1 MQHDHRPATAEI
13 RRPCLAL
20 GPQAPRASE
29 SEALEA
35 LRPTARHATVG
46 RCALWRFPFPAPPAS
61 IHRANKQRMT
71 DAGPTP
77 PRSTDHASL
86 QRMAPARSSSSHWWR
101 SHRRRRIHFAAASL
115 PAGLRVPAG
124 AARPAERPPKRQG
137 LGARRQVD
145 PGRATGP
152 QQFLQV
158 QGRATQ
164 GPGPAQTAKR
174 LHSG

>member
-1 MQHDHRPATAEI
+1 
-13 RRPCLAL
+13 
-20 GPQAPRASE
+20 
-29 SEALEA
+29 
-35 LRPTARHATVG
+35 
-46 RCALWRFPFPAPPAS
+46 
-61 IHRANKQRMT
+61 MT

-124 AARPAERPPKRQG
+124 AARPAERPPKRPG

-145 PGRATGP
+145 PGRAAGP

-158 QGRATQ
+158 QGRATP

-174 LHSG
+174 LHSGYGVCWPQPQRDRRRLGGTIAGIMSAARLGPSTNRVQPALSRVGQTMAY